1 MVGTPVRT
9 LANGVNVMGGGAT
22 ALVAKPRPHVLQHP
36 APFPDTA
43 PQQIS
48 GGAKSLPPQP
58 ILKLNHKDNSE

>member
-9 LANGVNVMGGGAT
+9 LANAMGGGAT
-22 ALVAKPRPHVLQHP
+22 KPRPHILQHP